1 MKTRKFLSLIIL
13 SALLMTL
20 FAIPVSAIGYDIT
33 VSEDYSYVT
42 YRGEKYIRI
51 DNNDIY
57 STSASA
63 IMGEVIFAAGDHN
76 IEQVDAYADEYAVEL
91 WVTYKQGGNASY
103 YYINES
109 ILSDFMQLSENGGD
123 EYQIELYYDTVTI
136 QRHQLFGSAKT
147 IQGYELNY
155 YSVTGSILSNAF
167 DKSITVSTGYLIND
181 PEGNFYYVDYSK
193 SSNDRETP
201 LDMQK
206 NITVWQITDQN
217 TINELM
223 DASPQYFFPDNDN
236 FDGDIDGDGL
246 GVGIVLLVILLGIVP
261 LICAIISFCISFKC
275 NKEYKRR
282 MRIISALCLLT
293 LLITVITVIICIA
306 IAV

>member
-1 MKTRKFLSLIIL
+1 MKTRKILSLIIL
-13 SALLMTL
+13 SALLLTI
-20 FAIPVSAIGYDIT
+20 FATPVSAIGYDIT
-33 VSEDYSYVT
+33 VSKDYSYVT
-42 YRGEKYIRI
+42 YKGEKYIRI

-57 STSASA
+57 STSAPA
-63 IMGEVIFAAGDHN
+63 IMGDVIFAAGDHD
-76 IEQVDAYADEYAVEL
+76 IERVDAFADEYAVEL

-123 EYQIELYYDTVTI
+123 EYRIELYYDTVTI
-136 QRHQLFGSAKT
+136 QRYQLFGSAKT
-147 IQGYELNY
+147 IPGYELNY
-155 YSVTGSILSNAF
+155 YSVTGNILLDTF
-167 DKSITVSTGYLIND
+167 DKSITILSGYLIND
-181 PEGNFYYVDYSK
+181 SEGNFYYVDHFK
-193 SSNDRETP
+193 SSNDHEIP

-206 NITVWQITDQN
+206 SITVWQITDQN
-217 TINELM
+217 TIKELM

-246 GVGIVLLVILLGIVP
+246 GVGIVLLVVLLGIVP

-275 NKEYKRR
+275 NKEYKKR

-293 LLITVITVIICIA
+293 LLITVITVIVCIA